1 MNCLFNLQAGRTTDE
16 TALLLVRGLHSA
28 GRPVMLDPV
37 RWLPLLPVAAS
48 VVAGASAEADPG
60 WRPRC
65 ARGTTV
71 RGIDVSKWQGDID
84 WDAVKAAGIEFAF
97 IRVSDGA
104 ARPDPS
110 FARNWAE
117 AGRVGIARGAYQYF
131 RPLEDADEQADLLLA
146 AAGAP
151 GPRDLPP
158 VIDIE
163 VSDGVEPRE
172 MARRMDRWAR
182 RVKKALGVRPVVY
195 TSAKHWVELLAGS
208 RSFRRH
214 HLWIAH
220 YDSDCPNTPTAWRR
234 WTIHQVSQE
243 AQVAGI
249 AAPVDEN
256 RFHGSRRALA
266 RMSRR
271 PTRSLLAR
279 YRRWQALA
287 EADRL
292 RREQAAASA
301 DDTPQTA

>member
-1 MNCLFNLQAGRTTDE
+1 M
-16 TALLLVRGLHSA
+16 
-28 GRPVMLDPV
+28 
-37 RWLPLLPVAAS
+37 RWLSLLPAAAS
-48 VVAGASAEADPG
+48 LLGVSPADADPG
-60 WRPRC
+60 FRARC
-65 ARGTTV
+65 ARGATL

-84 WDAVKAAGIEFAF
+84 WDAVKADGIEFAF

-104 ARPDPS
+104 ALPDPT

-131 RPLEDADEQADLLLA
+131 RPLEDPEEQADLLLA
-146 AAGAP
+146 AVGPP

-163 VSDGVEPRE
+163 VSDGVEPRDL
-172 MARRMDRWAR
+172 ARRMDRWAR
-182 RVKKALGVRPVVY
+182 RVKKALGVRPLVY

-208 RSFRRH
+208 RTFRRH
-214 HLWIAH
+214 LLWVAH
-220 YDSDCPNTPTAWRR
+220 YDSECPNTPSAWRR

-271 PTRSLLAR
+271 PSRSMLAR
-279 YRRWQALA
+279 YRKWQRQA

-292 RREQAAASA
+292 RREQAAA
-301 DDTPQTA
+301 TAEAAPSP

>member
-1 MNCLFNLQAGRTTDE
+1 M
-16 TALLLVRGLHSA
+16 
-28 GRPVMLDPV
+28 
-37 RWLPLLPVAAS
+37 RWLSLLPAAAS
-48 VVAGASAEADPG
+48 ILGAGAADADPG
-60 WRPRC
+60 FRARC
-65 ARGTTV
+65 ARGATL

-104 ARPDPS
+104 ARPDPA

-131 RPLEDADEQADLLLA
+131 RPLEDPEEQADLLLSA
-146 AAGAP
+146 VGPP

-182 RVKKALGVRPVVY
+182 RVKKALAVRPLVY

-208 RSFRRH
+208 RTFRRH
-214 HLWIAH
+214 LLWVAH
-220 YDSDCPNTPTAWRR
+220 YDSDCPNTPSAWRR

-249 AAPVDEN
+249 TAPVDEN

-271 PTRSLLAR
+271 PSRSALAR
-279 YRRWQALA
+279 YRRWQRLA

-292 RREQAAASA
+292 RREAASA
-301 DDTPQTA
+301 DAIPAAAAAP

>member
-1 MNCLFNLQAGRTTDE
+1 
-16 TALLLVRGLHSA
+16 
-28 GRPVMLDPV
+28 MLDPV
-37 RWLPLLPVAAS
+37 RWLSLLPAAAS
-48 VVAGASAEADPG
+48 MLGIGAAEADPG

-65 ARGTTV
+65 ARGITV
-71 RGIDVSKWQGDID
+71 RGIDVSKWQGEID
-84 WDAVKAAGIEFAF
+84 WDAVKADGIEFAY

-131 RPLEDADEQADLLLA
+131 RPLEDPHEQADLLLA
-146 AAGAP
+146 SVGPP

-158 VIDIE
+158 AIDIE
-163 VSDGVEPRE
+163 VSDGVEARE
-172 MARRMDRWAR
+172 MARQMNRWTA
-182 RVKKALGVRPVVY
+182 RVKKALGVRPLVY
-195 TSAKHWVELLAGS
+195 TSAKHWVELLAGA
-208 RSFRRH
+208 RAFRRH
-214 HLWIAH
+214 LLWVAH
-220 YDSDCPNTPTAWRR
+220 YDADCPNTPSAWRR

-249 AAPVDEN
+249 PAPVDEN

-271 PTRSLLAR
+271 PTRAALAR
-279 YRRWQALA
+279 FRKWQRLA

-292 RREQAAASA
+292 RREAASA
-301 DDTPQTA
+301 DAVPAAAAAP